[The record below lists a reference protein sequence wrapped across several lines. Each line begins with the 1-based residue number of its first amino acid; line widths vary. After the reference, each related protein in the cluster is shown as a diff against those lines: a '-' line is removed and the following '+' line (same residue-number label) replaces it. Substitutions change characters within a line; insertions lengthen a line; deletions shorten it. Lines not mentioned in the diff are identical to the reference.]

1 MTEKCAIE
9 VFGYRVEDGALLR
22 TRGGGA
28 YGFDKPDHAAHLA
41 ALRSTW
47 LTQIFHTAS
56 KEAEMDHASGLANAV
71 SEAGYNLYSR
81 RTQKRPLTSERLA
94 FLFDPSVSSASA
106 RAVLHWCARSRRIS
120 AYSSLPRYCTS
131 TQLETLA
138 QLRSEGALLSGEALH
153 VACRSHGVSL
163 APPMP
168 PITAAALPVSRGESG
183 SQSLFEAF
191 VSSKGADVGSA
202 QSVAEQRHADG
213 VAESVDVHCAVAAA
227 AAAAARPALRT
238 RAPLV
243 TGVGRVQLLDPQL
256 ETAAL
261 VEEQIAEL
269 ERRLAPAQ
277 AFYDGLTARVAIM
290 SAHISS
296 STRSAPADAA
306 SLRALRELERQAFER
321 AAAEGHAAEEAISVL
336 VDAGDT
342 TLLVADD
349 AAAGRRTVRLSAL
362 AAEHAA
368 YVKRE
373 RRFTKA
379 LGAFLK
385 TQFDRRLTALVVRRR
400 GAARGAP
407 APSAVLFPSEFAD
420 DTDSRALEQVE
431 TAMAGAL
438 LHRSA
443 TAAVVAGQRARRAA
457 LLAAS
462 EDAPLP
468 SLQSAV
474 ETEASLAA
482 QLGAR
487 FRARIVEESSS
498 ESLRELCARRAKQA
512 CSSSVLMGDWSA
524 RRRQQRYYE
533 AKQRDVAQLLLAQQA
548 RHTVLL
554 DALDVEADAV
564 RRVQAELD
572 AALGE
577 LQRRDEAHRAHRDAN
592 DARHARAMQMGSTR
606 VVNGS
611 DDDLALDA
619 KGGSSTGDGL
629 RVELRAD
636 DVLARMLCESLRLF
650 DGDDDEESRECLT
663 WRRVAGAASEQ
674 SERCEASAAADRAR
688 ALAHCRRL
696 AANISDVGRLAFA
709 DAPRGDLDTS
719 CSAPGAAML
728 SQGEDGKE
736 VAVLELQ
743 RTCAI
748 WPNVGQQNH
757 CAASLVP
764 RPLQRNICSLSTRC
778 AAQRELLASSQKF
791 VTEGRR

>member
-1 MTEKCAIE
+1 MN
-9 VFGYRVEDGALLR
+9 
-22 TRGGGA
+22 
-28 YGFDKPDHAAHLA
+28 H
-41 ALRSTW
+41 S
-47 LTQIFHTAS
+47 S
-56 KEAEMDHASGLANAV
+56 HASELANAV

-213 VAESVDVHCAVAAA
+213 VAESVDVHCAVAAAAAA

-487 FRARIVEESSS
+487 FRARIAEESSS
-498 ESLRELCARRAKQA
+498 ESLRVLCARRAKQA

-696 AANISDVGRLAFA
+696 AANISDVTRLAFA

-719 CSAPGAAML
+719 CSAPGAVML
-728 SQGEDGKE
+728 SQSS
-736 VAVLELQ
+736 
-743 RTCAI
+743 AI

-764 RPLQRNICSLSTRC
+764 RPLQRNLCTLSTRC
-778 AAQRELLASSQKF
+778 VAQRELLASSQKF
-791 VTEGRR
+791 VTEGRG